1 MSVHSVVT
9 THAPEFVARR
19 GGFDRIMNVLPWR
32 LGARL
37 ESLVYGQG
45 THSRAIRGSL
55 WTVVGFGGGQ
65 VLRLGANLI
74 LTRLLAPEAFGLMAL
89 INVFLVGLEMLS
101 DIGVHAAIIH
111 NKRGDDPEFLCTA
124 WTIGVIRGFL
134 LWLVACLIAWPAAIF
149 YNEPRLMLM
158 IPVSGLIV
166 LITGFQTTAMAQHNR
181 HMHLER
187 LTVLQ
192 LAAQAINL
200 LAMVL
205 LAWQMRSVW
214 ALVIGG
220 VVGATMQVTLA
231 HFLLPGIR
239 HRFVLNREDVREIV
253 RFGKWLF
260 FATAIGYLAGQASDK
275 LALGKL
281 IDRDTLGVYSMAF
294 MLAQLPSSVVT
305 VLIGR
310 VLYPALAEAS
320 RQDCSRFG
328 EKLRRARSAIW
339 PPLMMLVLGLGFFGP
354 LTFRLLWDPRYHA
367 AGWMLQLMLAVVWL
381 DGLNCSL
388 NAALLARGDS
398 LASAVQ
404 NSIMLVIGIPGMILG
419 YTVFEMPGLIMGLA
433 AGRLCAHAA
442 LHIMLYRRGI
452 SLWRQ
457 DISLHLVMLF
467 FSVLIFLTS
476 GGAISIPG
484 AGTIQLG
491 EVSKGSHLGIFV
503 ALVAMASAVSFWFW
517 SREKLPGRTAV
528 CD

>member
-1 MSVHSVVT
+1 MT
-9 THAPEFVARR
+9 LPAPEIIPHR
-19 GGFDRIMNVLPWR
+19 GELHRIMNVLPSR
-32 LGARL
+32 LGVRFQ
-37 ESLVYGQG
+37 SLVSGQG
-45 THSRAIRGSL
+45 TRSRALRGSL
-55 WTVVGFGGGQ
+55 WTIAGFGGGQ
-65 VLRLGANLI
+65 ILRLGANLV

-124 WTIGVIRGFL
+124 WTIGVIRGVL
-134 LWLVACLIAWPAAIF
+134 LWLVACLIAWPAAVF

-181 HMHLER
+181 HMNLER
-187 LTVLQ
+187 LTILQ

-200 LAMVL
+200 LVMVL

-220 VVGATMQVTLA
+220 VAGAIVQVTLA

-239 HRFVLNREDVREIV
+239 HRFALNRDDVGEIV

-281 IDRDTLGVYSMAF
+281 VDQETLGIYSMAF

-310 VLYPALAEAS
+310 VLYPVLAEAS

-328 EKLRRARSAIW
+328 EKLRSARAAIW
-339 PPLMMLVLGLGFFGP
+339 PPLMLLVLTLGF
-354 LTFRLLWDPRYHA
+354 
-367 AGWMLQLMLAVVWL
+367 L

-398 LASAVQ
+398 FASAVQ
-404 NSIMLVIGIPGMILG
+404 NAIMLLIGIPGMILG
-419 YTVFEMPGLIMGLA
+419 YSMMELPGLIVGLTI
-433 AGRLCAHAA
+433 GRLCAHVA
-442 LHIMLYRRGI
+442 LHVVLHRRGI
-452 SLWRQ
+452 SIWRQ
-457 DISLHLVMLF
+457 DLVLHMIMLF
-467 FSVLIFLTS
+467 FSGLIFLCS
-476 GGAISIPG
+476 GGALKIPG
-484 AGTIQLG
+484 AGTLQFG
-491 EVSKGSHLGIFV
+491 EISEWSIAGICV
-503 ALVAMASAVSFWFW
+503 ALASMAVTVAMWLFSQ
-517 SREKLPGRTAV
+517 EKAA
-528 CD
+528 

>member
-1 MSVHSVVT
+1 M
-9 THAPEFVARR
+9 A
-19 GGFDRIMNVLPWR
+19 
-32 LGARL
+32 
-37 ESLVYGQG
+37 
-45 THSRAIRGSL
+45 
-55 WTVVGFGGGQ
+55 GFGGGQ
-65 VLRLGANLI
+65 ILRLGANLI

-124 WTIGVIRGFL
+124 WTIGVIRGVL
-134 LWLVACLIAWPAAIF
+134 LWGVACLIAWPAAVF

-181 HMHLER
+181 HMNLER
-187 LTVLQ
+187 LTILQ

-200 LAMVL
+200 LVMVL

-220 VVGATMQVTLA
+220 VAGAIVQVTLA

-239 HRFVLNREDVREIV
+239 HRFTLNRNDVREIV

-281 IDRDTLGVYSMAF
+281 VDRETLGIYSMAF

-328 EKLRRARSAIW
+328 EKLRRARTAIW
-339 PPLMMLVLGLGFFGP
+339 PPLMMLILSLGFFGP

-398 LASAVQ
+398 FASAVQ
-404 NSIMLVIGIPGMILG
+404 NAISLIIGIPGMILG
-419 YTVFEMPGLIMGLA
+419 YTMFELPGLILGIT
-433 AGRLCAHAA
+433 AGRLCAHFA
-442 LHIMLYRRGI
+442 LHSMLSSRSI
-452 SLWRQ
+452 SVWRQ
-457 DISLHLVMLF
+457 DFSLHLTML
-467 FSVLIFLTS
+467 VYAGLIYLTS
-476 GGAISIPG
+476 GGEILIPG
-484 AGTIQLG
+484 GNRFSIGSIAHGDSLAVAVAI
-491 EVSKGSHLGIFV
+491 VSMMSAVWLWWISRHQSST
-503 ALVAMASAVSFWFW
+503 AASAAS
-517 SREKLPGRTAV
+517 V
-528 CD
+528 C

>member
-1 MSVHSVVT
+1 MILV
-9 THAPEFVARR
+9 PQ
-19 GGFDRIMNVLPWR
+19 R
-32 LGARL
+32 LGTRL
-37 ESLVYGQG
+37 ESLVYGEG
-45 THSRAIRGSL
+45 TRSKAIRGSL
-55 WTVVGFGGGQ
+55 WTVAGFGGGQ
-65 VLRLGANLI
+65 MLRLGANLI

-89 INVFLVGLEMLS
+89 INVFLAGLEMLS

-124 WTIGVIRGFL
+124 WTIGVIRGVV
-134 LWLVACLIAWPAAIF
+134 LWAVACVIAWPAAVF

-181 HMHLER
+181 HMNLER
-187 LTVLQ
+187 LTILQ

-200 LAMVL
+200 FVMVL

-220 VVGATMQVTLA
+220 VSGAVVQVTLA
-231 HFLLPGIR
+231 HFLLPGIK
-239 HRFVLNREDVREIV
+239 HRLTLNRDDVRGIV

-260 FATAIGYLAGQASDK
+260 FATAIGYLAGQASEK

-281 IDRDTLGVYSMAF
+281 VDRETLGIYSMAF

-328 EKLRRARSAIW
+328 EKLRRARTAIW
-339 PPLMMLVLGLGFFGP
+339 PPLMILVLGLGFFGP
-354 LTFRLLWDPRYHA
+354 LMFRLLWDPRYHA

-388 NAALLARGDS
+388 NAALMARGDS
-398 LASAVQ
+398 FASAAQ
-404 NSIMLVIGIPGMILG
+404 NTISLIIGIPGMIAG
-419 YTVFEMPGLIMGLA
+419 YMMLELPGLILGIT
-433 AGRLCAHAA
+433 AGRLCAHLA
-442 LHIMLYRRGI
+442 LHLMLRHRRI
-452 SLWRQ
+452 SVWRQ
-457 DISLHLVMLF
+457 DLSLHLVMLVY
-467 FSVLIFLTS
+467 SLLISLTS
-476 GGAISIPG
+476 GAASWIPG
-484 AGTIQLG
+484 VDRFFLG
-491 EVSKGSHLGIFV
+491 SV
-503 ALVAMASAVSFWFW
+503 AELDMSAVAIAVISLMSAVGLTWI
-517 SREKLPGRTAV
+517 SRQLASRSGTKASV
-528 CD
+528 A

>member
-1 MSVHSVVT
+1 
-9 THAPEFVARR
+9 VA
-19 GGFDRIMNVLPWR
+19 
-32 LGARL
+32 
-37 ESLVYGQG
+37 
-45 THSRAIRGSL
+45 
-55 WTVVGFGGGQ
+55 GFGGGQ
-65 VLRLGANLI
+65 ILRLGANLI

-124 WTIGVIRGFL
+124 WTIGVIRGVL
-134 LWLVACLIAWPAAIF
+134 LWGVACLIAWPAAVF

-181 HMHLER
+181 HMNLER
-187 LTVLQ
+187 LTILQ

-200 LAMVL
+200 LVMVL

-220 VVGATMQVTLA
+220 VAGAIVQVTLA

-239 HRFVLNREDVREIV
+239 HRFTLNRADVGEIV

-281 IDRDTLGVYSMAF
+281 VDRETLGIYSMAF

-328 EKLRRARSAIW
+328 EKLRRARTAIW
-339 PPLMMLVLGLGFFGP
+339 PPLMMLILSLGFFGP

-398 LASAVQ
+398 FASAVQ
-404 NSIMLVIGIPGMILG
+404 NAISLIIGIPGMILG
-419 YTVFEMPGLIMGLA
+419 YTMFELPGLILGIT
-433 AGRLCAHAA
+433 AGRLCAHFA
-442 LHIMLYRRGI
+442 LHSMLSSRSI
-452 SLWRQ
+452 SVWRQ
-457 DISLHLVMLF
+457 DFSLHLTML
-467 FSVLIFLTS
+467 VYAGLIYLTS
-476 GGAISIPG
+476 GGEILIPG
-484 AGTIQLG
+484 GNRFSIGSIAHGDSLAVAVAI
-491 EVSKGSHLGIFV
+491 VSMMSAVWLWWISRHQSST
-503 ALVAMASAVSFWFW
+503 AASAAS
-517 SREKLPGRTAV
+517 V
-528 CD
+528 C

>member
-1 MSVHSVVT
+1 MTGITQTDVIPHSGIWERILSLAPRRLAAQLRDMFSGSSVTSK
-9 THAPEFVARR
+9 A
-19 GGFDRIMNVLPWR
+19 M
-32 LGARL
+32 
-37 ESLVYGQG
+37 
-45 THSRAIRGSL
+45 RGSV
-55 WTVVGFGGGQ
+55 WTIAGFGGGQ
-65 VLRLGANLI
+65 ILRLGSNLI

-89 INVFLVGLEMLS
+89 INVFLLCLEMLS

-124 WTIGVIRGFL
+124 WTIGVIRGVL
-134 LWLVACLIAWPAAIF
+134 LWAVACLIAWPVAVF

-181 HMHLER
+181 HMKLER
-187 LTVLQ
+187 LTMLQ

-200 LAMVL
+200 LVMIL

-220 VVGATMQVTLA
+220 VVGATVQVTLA

-239 HRFVLNREDVREIV
+239 HRFVLNRDDVREIV

-281 IDRDTLGVYSMAF
+281 VDRDTLGVYSMAF

-328 EKLRRARSAIW
+328 EKLQRARTAIW
-339 PPLMMLVLGLGFFGP
+339 PPLMLLILGLGFFGP
-354 LTFRLLWDPRYHA
+354 LTFKLLWDSRYHA

-398 LASAVQ
+398 FASAVQ
-404 NSIMLVIGIPGMILG
+404 NAISLIIGIPGMIIG
-419 YTVFEMPGLIMGLA
+419 YTMFELPGLILGIT
-433 AGRLCAHAA
+433 AGRLCAHLA
-442 LHIMLYRRGI
+442 LHLMLCHRGI
-452 SLWRQ
+452 SVWRQ
-457 DISLHLVMLF
+457 DLSLHLIMLF
-467 FSVLIFLTS
+467 YSGLIYLTS
-476 GGAISIPG
+476 VGEISIPG
-484 AGTIQLG
+484 VGHFAT
-491 EVSKGSHLGIFV
+491 GSV
-503 ALVAMASAVSFWFW
+503 ARGDKLAMVVAMVSMMFAIGFWWISRPRATVVATASSPA
-517 SREKLPGRTAV
+517 
-528 CD
+528 C

>member
-1 MSVHSVVT
+1 MVSLHSQEVTRFPGTLERFVSVV
-9 THAPEFVARR
+9 PP
-19 GGFDRIMNVLPWR
+19 RIRTR
-32 LGARL
+32 LQTVFSSNATG
-37 ESLVYGQG
+37 SK
-45 THSRAIRGSL
+45 AIRGSI
-55 WTVVGFGGGQ
+55 WTIAGFGGGQ
-65 VLRLGANLI
+65 ILRLGSNLI

-124 WTIGVIRGFL
+124 WTVGVIRGVL
-134 LWLVACLIAWPAAIF
+134 LWFLACVIAWPAAAF

-181 HMHLER
+181 HMNLER
-187 LTVLQ
+187 LTALQ

-200 LAMVL
+200 LVMVI

-220 VVGATMQVTLA
+220 VFGAAVQVALA
-231 HFLLPGIR
+231 HFLLPGIK
-239 HRFVLNREDVREIV
+239 HRLVLNREDVVEIV

-260 FATAIGYLAGQASDK
+260 FATAMGYLAGQASDK

-281 IDRDTLGVYSMAF
+281 VSRDTLGIYSMAF

-305 VLIGR
+305 VLTGR

-328 EKLRRARSAIW
+328 EKLSRARAAIW
-339 PPLMMLVLGLGFFGP
+339 PPLMVLVLGLGFFGP
-354 LTFRLLWDPRYHA
+354 LMFRLLWDPRYHA

-398 LASAVQ
+398 FASAAQ
-404 NSIMLVIGIPGMILG
+404 NAISLIIGIPGMFLG
-419 YTVFEMPGLIMGLA
+419 YTLMELPGLIMGITV
-433 AGRLCAHAA
+433 GRICAHLV
-442 LHIMLYRRGI
+442 LHLMLCRRGI
-452 SLWRQ
+452 QIWRQ
-457 DISLHLVMLF
+457 DFSLHLIMLF
-467 FSVLIFLTS
+467 FAGLIRLSS
-476 GGAISIPG
+476 GLAIP
-484 AGTIQLG
+484 
-491 EVSKGSHLGIFV
+491 
-503 ALVAMASAVSFWFW
+503 
-517 SREKLPGRTAV
+517 LPGGGGVHFGSVAEGDSSAIAIAIVSLLSAIGLCLISRRQVQNVSVPASSM
-528 CD
+528 

>member
-1 MSVHSVVT
+1 
-9 THAPEFVARR
+9 VA
-19 GGFDRIMNVLPWR
+19 
-32 LGARL
+32 
-37 ESLVYGQG
+37 
-45 THSRAIRGSL
+45 
-55 WTVVGFGGGQ
+55 GFGGGQ
-65 VLRLGANLI
+65 ILRLGANLI

-89 INVFLVGLEMLS
+89 INVFLLGLEMLS

-124 WTIGVIRGFL
+124 WTIGVIRGVVL
-134 LWLVACLIAWPAAIF
+134 CGVACLIAWPAAVF
-149 YNEPRLMLM
+149 YSEPRLMLM
-158 IPVSGLIV
+158 MPVSGLIV

-181 HMHLER
+181 HMNLER
-187 LTVLQ
+187 LTILQ

-200 LAMVL
+200 LVMVL

-220 VVGATMQVTLA
+220 VAGAIVQVTLA

-239 HRFVLNREDVREIV
+239 HRFTLNRADVGEIV

-281 IDRDTLGVYSMAF
+281 VDRETLGIYSMAF

-328 EKLRRARSAIW
+328 EKLRRARTAIW
-339 PPLMMLVLGLGFFGP
+339 PPLMMLILSLGFFGP

-398 LASAVQ
+398 FASAVQ
-404 NSIMLVIGIPGMILG
+404 NAISLIIGIPGMILG
-419 YTVFEMPGLIMGLA
+419 YTMFELPGLILGIT
-433 AGRLCAHAA
+433 AGRLCAHFA
-442 LHIMLYRRGI
+442 LHSMLSSRSI
-452 SLWRQ
+452 SVWRQ
-457 DISLHLVMLF
+457 DFSLHLTML
-467 FSVLIFLTS
+467 VYAGLIYLTS
-476 GGAISIPG
+476 GGEILIPG
-484 AGTIQLG
+484 GNRFSIGSIAHGDSLAVAVAI
-491 EVSKGSHLGIFV
+491 VSMMSAVWLWWISRHQSST
-503 ALVAMASAVSFWFW
+503 AASAAS
-517 SREKLPGRTAV
+517 V
-528 CD
+528 C

>member
-1 MSVHSVVT
+1 
-9 THAPEFVARR
+9 VA
-19 GGFDRIMNVLPWR
+19 
-32 LGARL
+32 
-37 ESLVYGQG
+37 
-45 THSRAIRGSL
+45 
-55 WTVVGFGGGQ
+55 GFGGGQ
-65 VLRLGANLI
+65 ILRLGANLI

-124 WTIGVIRGFL
+124 WTIGVIRGVL
-134 LWLVACLIAWPAAIF
+134 LWGVACLIAWPAAVF

-181 HMHLER
+181 HMNLER
-187 LTVLQ
+187 LTILQ

-200 LAMVL
+200 LVMVL

-220 VVGATMQVTLA
+220 VAGAIVQVTLA

-239 HRFVLNREDVREIV
+239 HRFTLNRNDVREIV

-281 IDRDTLGVYSMAF
+281 VDRETLGIYSMAF

-328 EKLRRARSAIW
+328 EKLRRARTAIW
-339 PPLMMLVLGLGFFGP
+339 PPLMMLILSLGFFGP

-398 LASAVQ
+398 FASAVQ
-404 NSIMLVIGIPGMILG
+404 NAISLIIGIPGMILG
-419 YTVFEMPGLIMGLA
+419 YTMFELPGLILGIT
-433 AGRLCAHAA
+433 AGRLCAHFA
-442 LHIMLYRRGI
+442 LHSMLSSRSI
-452 SLWRQ
+452 SVWRQ
-457 DISLHLVMLF
+457 DFSLHLTML
-467 FSVLIFLTS
+467 VYAGLIYLTS
-476 GGAISIPG
+476 GGEILIPG
-484 AGTIQLG
+484 GNRFSIGSVAHGDSLAVAVAI
-491 EVSKGSHLGIFV
+491 VSMMSAVWLWWISRHQSST
-503 ALVAMASAVSFWFW
+503 AASAAS
-517 SREKLPGRTAV
+517 V
-528 CD
+528 C

>member
-1 MSVHSVVT
+1 MVT
-9 THAPEFVARR
+9 THAPEIISRR
-19 GGFDRIMNVLPWR
+19 GGFNRIIDVLPSR
-32 LGARL
+32 VGGILK
-37 ESLVYGQG
+37 SLVSGQG
-45 THSRAIRGSL
+45 TQSRAIRGSL
-55 WTVVGFGGGQ
+55 WTVAGFGGGQ
-65 VLRLGANLI
+65 ILRLGANLI

-89 INVFLVGLEMLS
+89 INVFLIGLEMLS

-124 WTIGVIRGFL
+124 WTIGVIRGVL
-134 LWLVACLIAWPAAIF
+134 LWMAACLIAWPAAIF

-181 HMHLER
+181 HMNLER

-192 LAAQAINL
+192 LVAQAMSL
-200 LAMVL
+200 LVMVL
-205 LAWQMRSVW
+205 LVWQMRSVW

-220 VVGATMQVTLA
+220 VSGAAVQVIMA
-231 HFLLPGIR
+231 HYLLPGIK
-239 HRFVLNREDVREIV
+239 HRLTLNRADVREIV

-281 IDRDTLGVYSMAF
+281 VDRETLGIYSMAF

-328 EKLRRARSAIW
+328 DKLRRARTAIW
-339 PPLMMLVLGLGFFGP
+339 PPLMLLILGLGFFGP
-354 LTFRLLWDPRYHA
+354 LMFKLLWDPRYHA
-367 AGWMLQLMLAVVWL
+367 AGWMLQLMLVVVWL

-398 LASAVQ
+398 FASAVQ
-404 NSIMLVIGIPGMILG
+404 NSIMLAIGIPGMIFG
-419 YTVFEMPGLIMGLA
+419 YSLMELPGLIMGLA
-433 AGRLCAHAA
+433 SGRLCAHGA
-442 LHIMLYRRGI
+442 LHAMLHSRGI
-452 SLWRQ
+452 SIWRQ
-457 DISLHLVMLF
+457 DVSLHLIMLF
-467 FSVLIFLTS
+467 FAGLVFLCS
-476 GGAISIPG
+476 GGEFSIPG
-484 AGTIQLG
+484 AGNVGFGKVSQL
-491 EVSKGSHLGIFV
+491 SFAAITV
-503 ALVAMASAVSFWFW
+503 ALVTMASTVGLWW
-517 SREKLPGRTAV
+517 RSRKPIA
-528 CD
+528 

>member
-1 MSVHSVVT
+1 
-9 THAPEFVARR
+9 VA
-19 GGFDRIMNVLPWR
+19 
-32 LGARL
+32 
-37 ESLVYGQG
+37 
-45 THSRAIRGSL
+45 
-55 WTVVGFGGGQ
+55 GFGGGQ
-65 VLRLGANLI
+65 ILRLGANLI

-124 WTIGVIRGFL
+124 WTIGVIRGVL
-134 LWLVACLIAWPAAIF
+134 LWGVACLIAWPAAVF

-181 HMHLER
+181 HMNLER
-187 LTVLQ
+187 LTILQ

-200 LAMVL
+200 LVMVL

-220 VVGATMQVTLA
+220 VAGAIVQVTFA
-231 HFLLPGIR
+231 YFLLPGIK
-239 HRFVLNREDVREIV
+239 HRFALNRNDVREIV

-281 IDRDTLGVYSMAF
+281 VDRETLGIYSMAF

-328 EKLRRARSAIW
+328 DKLRRARTAIW
-339 PPLMMLVLGLGFFGP
+339 PPLMMLILSLGFFGP

-398 LASAVQ
+398 FASAVQ
-404 NSIMLVIGIPGMILG
+404 NAISLIIGIPGMILG
-419 YTVFEMPGLIMGLA
+419 YTMFELPGLIFGIT
-433 AGRLCAHAA
+433 AGRLCAHFA
-442 LHIMLYRRGI
+442 LHLMI
-452 SLWRQ
+452 SSRSIPVWRQ
-457 DISLHLVMLF
+457 DCSLHLTML
-467 FSVLIFLTS
+467 VYAGLIYLTS
-476 GGAISIPG
+476 GGEIPIPG
-484 AGTIQLG
+484 GDRFSI
-491 EVSKGSHLGIFV
+491 GSVAHGDSLAVAV
-503 ALVAMASAVSFWFW
+503 ALVSMMSAVWLWWISRHQSSTAASAAS
-517 SREKLPGRTAV
+517 V
-528 CD
+528 C

>member
-1 MSVHSVVT
+1 MVI
-9 THAPEFVARR
+9 THAPELVARR
-19 GGFDRIMNVLPWR
+19 GGFHRVLNLLPPR
-32 LGARL
+32 LGTRL
-37 ESLVYGQG
+37 ESLVYGEG
-45 THSRAIRGSL
+45 TRSKAIRGSI
-55 WTVVGFGGGQ
+55 WTIAGFGGGQ

-74 LTRLLAPEAFGLMAL
+74 LTRILAPEAFGLMAL

-124 WTIGVIRGFL
+124 WTIGVIRGVL
-134 LWLVACLIAWPAAIF
+134 LWLTACLIAWPAAAF
-149 YNEPRLMLM
+149 YNEPRLLFM

-181 HMHLER
+181 HMNLER

-200 LAMVL
+200 FVMVL

-220 VVGATMQVTLA
+220 VSGAVVQVTLA
-231 HFLLPGIR
+231 HFLLPGIK
-239 HRFVLNREDVREIV
+239 HRLTLNRDDVREIV

-281 IDRDTLGVYSMAF
+281 VDRETLGIYSMAF

-328 EKLRRARSAIW
+328 EKLRRARTAIW
-339 PPLMMLVLGLGFFGP
+339 PPLMILILGLGFFGP
-354 LTFRLLWDPRYHA
+354 LMFRVLWDPRYHA

-388 NAALLARGDS
+388 NAALMARGDS
-398 LASAVQ
+398 FASAVQ
-404 NSIMLVIGIPGMILG
+404 NAISLIIGIPGMIAG
-419 YTVFEMPGLIMGLA
+419 YMMFDLPGLIFGITV
-433 AGRLCAHAA
+433 GRLCAHFA
-442 LHIMLYRRGI
+442 LHIMLCRRRTEV
-452 SLWRQ
+452 WRQ
-457 DISLHLVMLF
+457 DFALHLIML
-467 FSVLIFLTS
+467 VYAGLIYLTS
-476 GGAISIPG
+476 GASLKIPG
-484 AGTIQLG
+484 A
-491 EVSKGSHLGIFV
+491 EYVSVGSVAGLDFAAVIV
-503 ALVAMASAVSFWFW
+503 ALLSLTSAIGLWW
-517 SREKLPGRTAV
+517 ISRQRSIQTTTAV
-528 CD
+528 CE

>member
-1 MSVHSVVT
+1 
-9 THAPEFVARR
+9 VA
-19 GGFDRIMNVLPWR
+19 
-32 LGARL
+32 
-37 ESLVYGQG
+37 
-45 THSRAIRGSL
+45 
-55 WTVVGFGGGQ
+55 GFGGGQ
-65 VLRLGANLI
+65 ILRLGANLI

-124 WTIGVIRGFL
+124 WTIGVIRGVL
-134 LWLVACLIAWPAAIF
+134 LWGVACLIAWPAAVF

-181 HMHLER
+181 HMNLER
-187 LTVLQ
+187 LTILQ

-200 LAMVL
+200 LVMVL

-220 VVGATMQVTLA
+220 VAGAIVQVTLA

-239 HRFVLNREDVREIV
+239 HRFTLNRNDVREIV

-281 IDRDTLGVYSMAF
+281 VDRETLGIYSMAF

-328 EKLRRARSAIW
+328 EKLRRARTAIW
-339 PPLMMLVLGLGFFGP
+339 PPLMMLILSLGFFGP
-354 LTFRLLWDPRYHA
+354 LTFRLLWDPRYYA

-398 LASAVQ
+398 FASAVQ
-404 NSIMLVIGIPGMILG
+404 NAISLIIGIPGMILG
-419 YTVFEMPGLIMGLA
+419 YTMFELPGLILGIT
-433 AGRLCAHAA
+433 AGRLCAHFA
-442 LHIMLYRRGI
+442 LHSMLSSRSI
-452 SLWRQ
+452 SVWRQ
-457 DISLHLVMLF
+457 DFSLHLTML
-467 FSVLIFLTS
+467 VYAGLIYLTS
-476 GGAISIPG
+476 GGEILIPG
-484 AGTIQLG
+484 GNRFSIGSIAHGDSLAVAVAI
-491 EVSKGSHLGIFV
+491 VSMMSAVWLWWISRHQSST
-503 ALVAMASAVSFWFW
+503 AASAAS
-517 SREKLPGRTAV
+517 V
-528 CD
+528 C

>member
-1 MSVHSVVT
+1 MPGITQTDVIHPPGFWDRVLSL
-9 THAPEFVARR
+9 APRRIAARIR
-19 GGFDRIMNVLPWR
+19 EVFSGSSMTSK
-32 LGARL
+32 AM
-37 ESLVYGQG
+37 
-45 THSRAIRGSL
+45 RGSV
-55 WTVVGFGGGQ
+55 WTIAGFGGGQ
-65 VLRLGANLI
+65 ILRLGSNLI

-89 INVFLVGLEMLS
+89 INVFLMCLEMLS

-124 WTIGVIRGFL
+124 WTIGVLRGIV
-134 LWLVACLIAWPAAIF
+134 LWAFACLIAWPAAVF

-181 HMHLER
+181 HMNLER
-187 LTVLQ
+187 LTILQ

-200 LAMVL
+200 LVMVL
-205 LAWQMRSVW
+205 LAWRLRSVW

-220 VVGATMQVTLA
+220 VVGAVVQVTLA

-239 HRFVLNREDVREIV
+239 HRFVLNRGDVREIV

-260 FATAIGYLAGQASDK
+260 IATAIGYLAGQASDK

-281 IDRDTLGVYSMAF
+281 VDRDTLGVYSMAF
-294 MLAQLPSSVVT
+294 MLAQLPSSVVA

-320 RQDCSRFG
+320 RQDCARFG
-328 EKLRRARSAIW
+328 EKLRRARTAIW
-339 PPLMMLVLGLGFFGP
+339 PPLMLLILGLGFFGP
-354 LTFRLLWDPRYHA
+354 LTFTLLWDARYHA

-398 LASAVQ
+398 FASAVQ
-404 NSIMLVIGIPGMILG
+404 NTIMLVIGIPGMIFG
-419 YTVFEMPGLIMGLA
+419 YSVMELPGLIIALA
-433 AGRLCAHAA
+433 VGRLCAHGV
-442 LHIMLYRRGI
+442 LHIMLHRRGI
-452 SLWRQ
+452 RIWRQ
-457 DISLHLVMLF
+457 DLSLHLVMLL

-476 GGAISIPG
+476 GGVITIPG
-484 AGTIQLG
+484 AGAIRLG
-491 EVSKGSHLGIFV
+491 EISKGSHQGIFV
-503 ALVAMASAVSFWFW
+503 ALVAMAFAVLFWFW
-517 SREKLPGRTAV
+517 SREKLPERIPA

>member
-1 MSVHSVVT
+1 MRQRALFSGSSVTSK
-9 THAPEFVARR
+9 
-19 GGFDRIMNVLPWR
+19 
-32 LGARL
+32 
-37 ESLVYGQG
+37 
-45 THSRAIRGSL
+45 AIRGSL
-55 WTVVGFGGGQ
+55 WTIGGFGGGQ
-65 VLRLGANLI
+65 VLRLGSNLI

-89 INVFLVGLEMLS
+89 INVFLIGLEMLS

-124 WTIGVIRGFL
+124 WTIGVIRGVL
-134 LWLVACLIAWPAAIF
+134 LWGVACLVAWPAAVF

-158 IPVSGLIV
+158 MPVSGLIV

-181 HMHLER
+181 HMNLER
-187 LTVLQ
+187 LTILQ
-192 LAAQAINL
+192 LVAQAINL
-200 LAMVL
+200 LVMVL
-205 LAWQMRSVW
+205 MAWQMRSVW

-220 VVGATMQVTLA
+220 VVGALVQVTLA
-231 HFLLPGIR
+231 HLLLPGIR
-239 HRFVLNREDVREIV
+239 HRFALNRHDVTEIV

-281 IDRDTLGVYSMAF
+281 VDRETLGIYSMAF

-328 EKLRRARSAIW
+328 EKLRRARTAIW
-339 PPLMMLVLGLGFFGP
+339 PPLMLLILGLGFFGP

-398 LASAVQ
+398 FASAVQ
-404 NSIMLVIGIPGMILG
+404 NTISLIIGIPGMMVG
-419 YTVFEMPGLIMGLA
+419 YAMFELPGLILGISV
-433 AGRLCAHAA
+433 GRLCAHFA
-442 LHIMLYRRGI
+442 LHLMLSSRSI
-452 SLWRQ
+452 PVWRQ
-457 DISLHLVMLF
+457 DFSLHLIMLVYA
-467 FSVLIFLTS
+467 VLISLTS
-476 GGAISIPG
+476 GRETLIPG
-484 AGTIQLG
+484 GKRFS
-491 EVSKGSHLGIFV
+491 VGSIAQGDSLAVAVAIGSMILAVWLCWISRYKAPAV
-503 ALVAMASAVSFWFW
+503 ALPASA
-517 SREKLPGRTAV
+517 G
-528 CD
+528 

>member
-1 MSVHSVVT
+1 
-9 THAPEFVARR
+9 VA
-19 GGFDRIMNVLPWR
+19 
-32 LGARL
+32 
-37 ESLVYGQG
+37 
-45 THSRAIRGSL
+45 
-55 WTVVGFGGGQ
+55 GFGGGQ
-65 VLRLGANLI
+65 ILRLGANLI

-124 WTIGVIRGFL
+124 WTIGVIRGVL
-134 LWLVACLIAWPAAIF
+134 LWGVACLIAWPAAVF

-181 HMHLER
+181 HMNLER
-187 LTVLQ
+187 LTILQ

-200 LAMVL
+200 LVMVL

-220 VVGATMQVTLA
+220 VAGAIVQVTLA

-239 HRFVLNREDVREIV
+239 HRFTLNRNDVREIV

-281 IDRDTLGVYSMAF
+281 VDRETLGIYSMAF

-328 EKLRRARSAIW
+328 EKLRRARTAIW
-339 PPLMMLVLGLGFFGP
+339 PPLMMLILSLGFFGP

-398 LASAVQ
+398 FASAVQ
-404 NSIMLVIGIPGMILG
+404 NAISLIIGIPGMILG
-419 YTVFEMPGLIMGLA
+419 YTMFELPGLILGIT
-433 AGRLCAHAA
+433 AGRLCAHFA
-442 LHIMLYRRGI
+442 LHSMLSSRSI
-452 SLWRQ
+452 SVWRQ
-457 DISLHLVMLF
+457 DFSLHLTML
-467 FSVLIFLTS
+467 VYAGLIYLTS
-476 GGAISIPG
+476 GGEILIPG
-484 AGTIQLG
+484 GNRFSIGSIAHGDSLAVAVAI
-491 EVSKGSHLGIFV
+491 VSMMSAVWLWWISRHQSST
-503 ALVAMASAVSFWFW
+503 AASAAS
-517 SREKLPGRTAV
+517 V
-528 CD
+528 C

>member
-1 MSVHSVVT
+1 
-9 THAPEFVARR
+9 
-19 GGFDRIMNVLPWR
+19 MNVLPLR
-32 LGARL
+32 LGVRFQ
-37 ESLVYGQG
+37 SLVSGQG
-45 THSRAIRGSL
+45 TRSRALRGSL
-55 WTVVGFGGGQ
+55 WTVAGFGGGQ
-65 VLRLGANLI
+65 ILRLGANLI

-124 WTIGVIRGFL
+124 WTIGVIRGVL
-134 LWLVACLIAWPAAIF
+134 LWGVACLIAWPAAVF

-181 HMHLER
+181 HMNLER
-187 LTVLQ
+187 LTILQ

-200 LAMVL
+200 LVMVL

-220 VVGATMQVTLA
+220 VAGAIVQVTLA

-239 HRFVLNREDVREIV
+239 HRFTLNRADVGEIV

-281 IDRDTLGVYSMAF
+281 VDRETLGIYSMAF

-328 EKLRRARSAIW
+328 EKLRRARTAIW
-339 PPLMMLVLGLGFFGP
+339 PPLMMLILSLGFFGP

-398 LASAVQ
+398 FASAVQ
-404 NSIMLVIGIPGMILG
+404 NAISLIIGIPGMILG
-419 YTVFEMPGLIMGLA
+419 YTMFELPGLIFGIT
-433 AGRLCAHAA
+433 AGRLCAHFA
-442 LHIMLYRRGI
+442 LHLMLASRSI
-452 SLWRQ
+452 PVWSQ
-457 DISLHLVMLF
+457 DCSLHLTMLPYAG
-467 FSVLIFLTS
+467 LIHLTS
-476 GGAISIPG
+476 GGEIPIPG
-484 AGTIQLG
+484 GNRFSIGSVAHGDSLAVAVAI
-491 EVSKGSHLGIFV
+491 VSMMSAVWLWWISRHQSST
-503 ALVAMASAVSFWFW
+503 AASAAS
-517 SREKLPGRTAV
+517 V
-528 CD
+528 C

>member
-1 MSVHSVVT
+1 MVT
-9 THAPEFVARR
+9 TYVSEFVARR
-19 GGFDRIMNVLPWR
+19 GRFHRIMSVLPPR
-32 LGARL
+32 LVARF

-45 THSRAIRGSL
+45 TRSKAIRGSL

-124 WTIGVIRGFL
+124 WTIGVMRGVL
-134 LWLVACLIAWPAAIF
+134 LWGVACLIAWPAAVF
-149 YNEPRLMLM
+149 YNEPRLILM

-181 HMHLER
+181 HMNLER
-187 LTVLQ
+187 LTILQ

-200 LAMVL
+200 LVMVL

-220 VVGATMQVTLA
+220 VAGAVVQVTLA

-239 HRFVLNREDVREIV
+239 HRFALNREDVSEIV

-260 FATAIGYLAGQASDK
+260 VATAIGYLAGHASDK

-281 IDRDTLGVYSMAF
+281 VDRETLGIYSMAF

-310 VLYPALAEAS
+310 VLYPVLAEAA

-328 EKLRRARSAIW
+328 EKLRRARTAIW
-339 PPLMMLVLGLGFFGP
+339 PPLMVLILGLGFFGP

-398 LASAVQ
+398 FASAVQ
-404 NSIMLVIGIPGMILG
+404 NAISLIIGIPGMILG
-419 YTVFEMPGLIMGLA
+419 YTMFELPGLIFGIT
-433 AGRLCAHAA
+433 AGRLCAHFA
-442 LHIMLYRRGI
+442 LHLMLSSRSI
-452 SLWRQ
+452 PVWRQ
-457 DISLHLVMLF
+457 DCFLHLIMLIYAGLIYLG
-467 FSVLIFLTS
+467 SGGEVLIPGGNRFSIGSIAHGDSLAVAVAIVSMMSAIWLWWISRHQSPPVEPATS
-476 GGAISIPG
+476 G
-484 AGTIQLG
+484 
-491 EVSKGSHLGIFV
+491 
-503 ALVAMASAVSFWFW
+503 
-517 SREKLPGRTAV
+517 
-528 CD
+528 C